1 MSILNPELDVQVEL
15 VEFGVET
22 YIKES
27 DLPCLPSIKSYKCPV
42 GFAADQDLLL
52 KYSQLAFGEYCKVV
66 YAGLTIDG
74 VSLNVVY
81 KNQQY
86 SITVRAWN
94 FELFR
99 HTLNR
104 VYTKSIASEL
114 VPVAPLSKPT
124 GQLFF
129 Y

>member
-1 MSILNPELDVQVEL
+1 MSILNPELDPQIEL

-27 DLPCLPSIKSYKCPV
+27 ELPCLPSVKSYKCPV

-52 KYSQLAFGEYCKVV
+52 KYSQLAFGEYCSVV

-94 FELFR
+94 FELFNHILSR
-99 HTLNR
+99 A
-104 VYTKSIASEL
+104 YTKSIASEL
-114 VPVAPLSKPT
+114 VPVAPSPKPT
-124 GQLFF
+124 GHLFYF
-129 Y
+129 